1 MNISWNAES
10 QVDKDAEN
18 HGEIREND
26 QRNHFSC
33 W

>member
-1 MNISWNAES
+1 MNISWNAD

-18 HGEIREND
+18 HDKIRGND